1 MERTF
6 ITIREYCTYHEPV
19 EPDFIQSLIANGLLR
34 QANEE
39 TEPAIYFEELSH
51 LERFARL
58 HYDLEIN
65 VPGIETIQH
74 LLNRMQVLQT
84 ELRQLRR
91 QHLAGGDFRK

>member
-1 MERTF
+1 MERTV

-34 QANEE
+34 QVDEE
-39 TEPAIYFEELSH
+39 KEPAIYFEELSN

-58 HYDLEIN
+58 HYDLDIN

-74 LLNRMQVLQT
+74 LLERMQALQA

-91 QHLAGGDFRK
+91 QQRMG

>member
-1 MERTF
+1 MERTI

-19 EPDFIQSLIANGLLR
+19 EPDFIHSLISNGLLR

-39 TEPAIYFEELSH
+39 SEPAIYFEELSH

-58 HYDLEIN
+58 HYDLDIN

-74 LLNRMQVLQT
+74 LLERMEALQS
-84 ELRQLRR
+84 EIRQLRR
-91 QHLAGGDFRK
+91 QQRIG